1 MNPLPFEFKG
11 VVRLTRTGTIY
22 LGFDHHIYAGVAL
35 ARTLW
40 LQGHPAQAVQ
50 RARQTVQ
57 DAARMDHPAT
67 LAIALAWALTVLVW
81 AGDFDAAEEHS
92 DWFVSHAESHSL
104 APYRAL
110 GRGFKGE
117 LAICRGDA
125 RGGVEALR
133 QIRSSP
139 RHFATP
145 VLMLTGR
152 LSHQDEEIALRAG
165 ADEYLRKPFDP
176 TELLVVA
183 ERLIARSLSRRAA
196 CART

>member
-1 MNPLPFEFKG
+1 MSLVLVADDDRRVGEII
-11 VVRLTRTGTIY
+11 RLTLAERGHVVGI
-22 LGFDHHIYAGVAL
+22 VASGEEALNVL
-35 ARTLW
+35 AAKSPR
-40 LQGHPAQAVQ
+40 
-50 RARQTVQ
+50 
-57 DAARMDHPAT
+57 
-67 LAIALAWALTVLVW
+67 LVILDCSMP
-81 AGDFDAAEEHS
+81 GM
-92 DWFVSHAESHSL
+92 
-104 APYRAL
+104 
-110 GRGFKGE
+110 
-117 LAICRGDA
+117 
-125 RGGVEALR
+125 GGVEALR